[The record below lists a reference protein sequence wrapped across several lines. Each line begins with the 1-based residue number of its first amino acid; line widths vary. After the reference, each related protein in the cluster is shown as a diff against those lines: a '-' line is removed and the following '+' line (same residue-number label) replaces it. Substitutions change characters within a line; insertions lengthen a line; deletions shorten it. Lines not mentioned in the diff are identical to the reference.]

1 MGLHIARIEFSVV
14 LQTNFFNLLGKIS
27 TETMPT
33 HVSIPQ
39 EIHKVIFV
47 FGKSKVE
54 SEESNFKLSNITS
67 LRKQLTFRDATT
79 DLHVKRRLRY
89 ERRNSILITCFY
101 PDLGSASE
109 WLKQIS
115 HAARPIRSS
124 TQLWVVTRLQYG
136 ISALVSQMS
145 FCC

>member
-1 MGLHIARIEFSVV
+1 
-14 LQTNFFNLLGKIS
+14 
-27 TETMPT
+27 MPT

-67 LRKQLTFRDATT
+67 LRKQLTFRDVTT
-79 DLHVKRRLRY
+79 DLHAKRRLRY
-89 ERRNSILITCFY
+89 ERSNSILMTCFY

-109 WLKQIS
+109 WLNQIS
-115 HAARPIRSS
+115 HAARPIRIT
-124 TQLWVVTRLQYG
+124 TQIWVVTRHQYG
-136 ISALVSQMS
+136 ISAFVSQMS